1 MTRGGDR
8 GRGKRIY
15 VYDSLGHDRI
25 VVAFPSI
32 DRFFPS
38 GCAET
43 PLASGFKTDAAQII
57 AARGREIEELACEE
71 ACVLCCAWAGI
82 REHFSQNFKEKGGGG
97 LLNEERGKK
106 AKRGLD

>member
-1 MTRGGDR
+1 MGEGE
-8 GRGKRIY
+8 GEGGKRIS
-15 VYDSLGHDRI
+15 VNDSLGHDRVI
-25 VVAFPSI
+25 VAFPSI

-71 ACVLCCAWAGI
+71 ACVLCCAWEGI
-82 REHFSQNFKEKGGGG
+82 PEHFCQNFYEEEGVGG
-97 LLNEERGKK
+97 
-106 AKRGLD
+106 AF